1 MKFRHIPFI
10 LLAVIIILLMTASF
24 VEKSTG
30 TTLYSRWWFIVLWAL
45 LAGSAAVLLCRTRLY
60 RRPATFMLH
69 GAFLFILAGAFV
81 THIAG
86 VQGVAHLRLDTP
98 QEQYYNSETEAEERF
113 PFSIL
118 LKDFQIENYPGT
130 SSPMDYQSVVQV
142 VENGQTAA
150 TLTISMNNIGEYGGY
165 RFYQS
170 AFDDDR
176 QGTVLSVSHDP
187 WGIGITYT
195 GYGLLFLA
203 MLLLLV
209 LPHEGFRRLYKEKAR
224 EEDTG
229 QKEVQRKRGA
239 MAANRQLLMAVALL
253 SPLSSLLPAQ
263 PLHAAPKVLPKE
275 VAAQFGDLYAY
286 YNGRICPLQTIAKD
300 FTVKLYGKASYQ
312 GLTAEQVL
320 TGWMLYPTNWI
331 EEPIIKIKADV
342 ASIIGIDSRYAT
354 YRQFHGAEGYKLEP
368 YLAQSS
374 PATRSIHEADEKLNI
389 LLMLFNGQLVKLY
402 PYQEGLQLHWYSQ
415 DDRMPKDMPQDKWL
429 FITKSMDYIGELAW
443 KKDYGE
449 MGNVLQKIRHYQQKE
464 AGNMLPS
471 EQLFRAEKLYNQ
483 ADYTR
488 PLAMLLI
495 TTGLLAFF
503 FYLAKWLRG
512 EDKKAPLV
520 AVWVALLII
529 SIVYQLFIISLRGYV
544 SGHLPLSNGHET
556 MQFMSL
562 CALLFTLFC
571 HRRYPLAMPFGL
583 LLGGLCMLVAMMGES
598 NPQITL
604 LMPVL
609 ASPLLSIHVCVIM
622 VAYVLLGFTML
633 NGIAALLLH
642 RHHQHVAQ
650 LTHIS
655 QLMLFPATF
664 FLAAGIFIG
673 AIWANQSWGNYWS
686 WDPKETWALI
696 TMLVYA
702 MPLHRTS
709 LPWLRRPMLFHLY
722 MVLAFLTILMTYF
735 GVNFFLGGMHSY
747 A

>member
-30 TTLYSRWWFIVLWAL
+30 MALYSRWWFIVLWGL
-45 LAGSAAVLLCRTRLY
+45 LAGSGALLLFKVKLY
-60 RRPATFMLH
+60 RRPATFLLH
-69 GAFLFILAGAFV
+69 GAILFILAGAFV
-81 THIAG
+81 THVAG
-86 VQGVAHLRLDTP
+86 VRGRVHLRLDTP

-209 LPHEGFRRLYKEKAR
+209 LPHEGFRRLYR
-224 EEDTG
+224 
-229 QKEVQRKRGA
+229 VIF
-239 MAANRQLLMAVALL
+239 L
-253 SPLSSLLPAQ
+253 SPLLSFLPLQ

-368 YLAQSS
+368 YLNQSS
-374 PATRSIHEADEKLNI
+374 PATRSIHETDEKLNI

-415 DDRMPKDMPQDKWL
+415 GDRMPKDMPQDKWL

-449 MGNVLQKIRHYQQKE
+449 MGDVLQKIRRYQQKE

-483 ADYTR
+483 ANYTR

-495 TTGLLAFF
+495 TAGLLAFF
-503 FYLAKWLRG
+503 FYLAKWLRE

-633 NGIAALLLH
+633 NGITALLLH
-642 RHHQHVAQ
+642 RHPRHVAQ

-673 AIWANQSWGNYWS
+673 AVWANQSWGNYWS